1 DSRRSLSL
9 RSFCFPKFL
18 EPTPSRTGQGF
29 RHRGRAADMN
39 SSAVCHPHVT
49 HASDIR
55 MVASPF
61 EVVTTR
67 RPGGGNPRRR
77 RRVLVVADE
86 ADIAEVIGYNL
97 VTEDWEIFATD
108 SGADALEHVHDIRPN
123 VVLLELGVPQLDA
136 WHIYRRLKEDPE
148 THMISVIMATGRV

>member
-1 DSRRSLSL
+1 RSGWMWTTAMTDLLSQSPPARLSGERHFRMPTTAIPLRHVQDPKLGGTASTPNVQPRVGSRRSLSL
-9 RSFCFPKFL
+9 RSFCLPKFL
-18 EPTPSRTGQGF
+18 EPTRSRTGQGF

-67 RPGGGNPRRR
+67 RPGGENPRRR

-86 ADIAEVIGYNL
+86 ADIAEVI
-97 VTEDWEIFATD
+97 
-108 SGADALEHVHDIRPN
+108 
-123 VVLLELGVPQLDA
+123 
-136 WHIYRRLKEDPE
+136 
-148 THMISVIMATGRV
+148 